1 MERCKITLSDQHFRW
16 QAIAVTLLLL
26 AALIAGELT
35 VFFISGDYKTDRIQ
49 HDYEIA
55 GYLQRHGVDSGII
68 ASAFTSGKS
77 AADKETG
84 ASLLS
89 VSGYNQHVKSNLLP
103 EVWHFRDKYMLI
115 TLTIALLFSA
125 AILAALCLAELRRSR
140 QIEAAADQ
148 LHKFMEGD
156 AAVRLSDYGEG
167 NLQRL
172 FALINTMATSLTAHA
187 EKEKQNKEFLKDT
200 ISDISHQLK
209 TPLAA
214 LFMYNE
220 IIREEKTGSEVIE
233 NFSAKSSRELNRME
247 SLIQNLLKLAR
258 LDAGA
263 ITLEKDLHPAGCFL
277 EGIVSSF
284 GARAELEGKTIS
296 VFCAPSI
303 RMTFDETW
311 LGEAIGN
318 IVKNALD
325 HTENGDRIDIACTE
339 TAVATEIT
347 IQDSGAGIQSE
358 DIHHIFKRF
367 YRSRYSKDKQGIG
380 IGLALS
386 KMIVEKHGG
395 TITAR
400 SELGHGTQF
409 SVVFPKLTNL

>member
-1 MERCKITLSDQHFRW
+1 M
-16 QAIAVTLLLL
+16 LLL

-35 VFFISGDYKTDRIQ
+35 VFFISGDYKTDRLK

-55 GYLQRHGVDSGII
+55 GYLQGHGVDSGII

-77 AADKETG
+77 AADRESG

-89 VSGYNQHVKSNLLP
+89 VSGYDQHVKSSLLP

-140 QIEAAADQ
+140 QIEAAANQ
-148 LHKFMEGD
+148 LRKFMGGD

-233 NFSAKSSRELNRME
+233 NFAAKSSRELNRME

-263 ITLEKDLHPAGCFL
+263 ITLEKDLHPAAAFWT
-277 EGIVSSF
+277 
-284 GARAELEGKTIS
+284 ELFHPL
-296 VFCAPSI
+296 V
-303 RMTFDETW
+303 R
-311 LGEAIGN
+311 
-318 IVKNALD
+318 
-325 HTENGDRIDIACTE
+325 
-339 TAVATEIT
+339 
-347 IQDSGAGIQSE
+347 
-358 DIHHIFKRF
+358 
-367 YRSRYSKDKQGIG
+367 
-380 IGLALS
+380 GLS
-386 KMIVEKHGG
+386 WREK
-395 TITAR
+395 
-400 SELGHGTQF
+400 L
-409 SVVFPKLTNL
+409 